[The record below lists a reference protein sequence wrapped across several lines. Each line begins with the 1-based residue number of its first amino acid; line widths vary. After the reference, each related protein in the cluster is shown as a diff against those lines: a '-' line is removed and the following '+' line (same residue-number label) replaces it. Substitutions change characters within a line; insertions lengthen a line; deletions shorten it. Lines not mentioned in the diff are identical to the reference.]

1 MWQWSRVSPEVFY
14 IRHFPTCST
23 VQHPSCRVAQGLL
36 THALP
41 SDKPRQ
47 LPSESFSNVYIQF
60 SVHIRS
66 TVKSAYISACES
78 AHVSACMQFFTCCDP
93 VWNVLITSLQTFS
106 ALINTRSS
114 WRFQLCLKRLPY
126 LISVPCMK
134 LEEMQVWSFIHKTA
148 LFVSITVIN
157 KMRLLFTDFPGFD
170 HMHEHRVGAY
180 QTFRNSSRRTELY
193 LLHHPLFSITS
204 SLYL

>member
-14 IRHFPTCST
+14 VRHFPTCST
-23 VQHPSCRVAQGLL
+23 LQHPSCRVAQGLL

-114 WRFQLCLKRLPY
+114 WRFQL
-126 LISVPCMK
+126 S
-134 LEEMQVWSFIHKTA
+134 
-148 LFVSITVIN
+148 
-157 KMRLLFTDFPGFD
+157 
-170 HMHEHRVGAY
+170 
-180 QTFRNSSRRTELY
+180 QTFAVSHFST
-193 LLHHPLFSITS
+193 LHEVGGDAGMKFYSQNCIIRFDNCHK
-204 SLYL
+204 